1 MGRLAQTLGRS
12 TSIVHMT
19 PFQISE
25 KLTELDAW
33 LEQNRGDALARFN
46 SFMPDKNILSF
57 HAYIG
62 KNNNTFVDSVRTRF
76 SGPEEF
82 ITKWIQGLHMLLDQ
96 HRASGKKG
104 FNGRLLGDEVV
115 LECLKD
121 SLLKQYTFKFL
132 ARNFYRNYIERTRS
146 KPDDAMW
153 SVWFGAGNLSWGLVI
168 APTLRSNEWTNDK
181 SQMRREGYTYWT
193 VGHVMESGLID
204 PNSPNPM
211 RFASVDQ
218 FTTFYRSVLKRVSAS
233 QYEQAISESY
243 LSYLAKSSNPL
254 LEPLLIPEFRYAGR
268 EKKHEYR
275 LDFTVLNGHTFDF
288 TGFELSPASTHISI
302 QKAAGKTKTQM
313 NAELRE
319 AWEHE
324 VKKRNDY
331 YHRFGVTVVTFAD
344 SALADI
350 DKCFAVIAGK
360 LSSRS
365 APQVSLSTALNSLQ
379 ATHGGRA
386 A

>member
-12 TSIVHMT
+12 HNIVDMT
-19 PFQISE
+19 PFQIAE
-25 KLTELDAW
+25 KLATLDSW
-33 LEQNRGDALARFN
+33 LEQNRDDALSRFN
-46 SFMPDKNILSF
+46 SFMPGKNLLSF

-76 SGPEEF
+76 GGPEEF
-82 ITKWIQGLHMLLDQ
+82 KTKWIQGLHALLDQ
-96 HRASGKKG
+96 HRETGKKG

-121 SLLKQYTFKFL
+121 PLLEQYTFMFL
-132 ARNFYRNYIERTRS
+132 ERNFYRNYIERTRN

-153 SVWFGAGNLSWGLVI
+153 SVWFGSGNLSWGLVI

-193 VGHVMESGLID
+193 VGHVIDSGLID
-204 PNSPNPM
+204 PSSPNPV
-211 RFASVDQ
+211 RFATINQ
-218 FTTFYRSVLKRVSAS
+218 FTTFYRSVLKRASAS
-233 QYEQAISESY
+233 QYEQAISEKY
-243 LSYLAKSSNPL
+243 LSYLAKSNNPL

-268 EKKHEYR
+268 EKMHQYR

-288 TGFELSPASTHISI
+288 TGFELSPASSHISVK
-302 QKAAGKTKTQM
+302 KADGKTQTQL

-331 YHRFGVTVVTFAD
+331 YHRFGVSVVTFAD
-344 SALADI
+344 TALADI
-350 DKCFAVIAGK
+350 DTCFSIIARK
-360 LSSRS
+360 LSARS

-379 ATHGGRA
+379 ATHGGGA
-386 A
+386 V